1 MKATVAERGQVTIP
15 KLLREKLGIRP
26 GTKLDF
32 KDDRGKLVAVKVSDE
47 DPVGRVFGCL
57 GGGLKTDAMIRSLRG
72 RA

>member
-32 KDDRGKLVAVKVSDE
+32 QDEGGKLVAIKVPPA
-47 DPVGRVFGCL
+47 DPVAKVYGCL
-57 GGGLKTDAMIRSLRG
+57 ETGMETDKILRELRG
-72 RA
+72 DK

>member
-15 KLLREKLGIRP
+15 KPLREKLGIRP

-57 GGGLKTDAMIRSLRG
+57 DRELNTDAVIRSLRG